1 MINGVNFKR
10 KRTNMMDQLTS
21 LVRCNS
27 YDEKDAGPALDK
39 ALAQVGGL
47 GWVQKGM
54 RVVIKPNL
62 IMMRR
67 PESAAVTHP
76 AFVKALA
83 ERLIERGAEV
93 IVGDSPGGPFAEVW
107 LKAVYDGTRMSEL
120 KRSGAI
126 LNYNTGVKNVRF
138 PEGKALKDLTVAEFV
153 LGADALISFAKLKT
167 HTFMQYTGAVKN
179 LFGVIPG
186 TLKAE
191 YHQRMS
197 DPRSFANML
206 VDISEFI
213 KPTLSF
219 IDAVVGMEGNGP
231 SGGTPKHVGA
241 LIASTSPHHAD
252 LVGAAL
258 MGLESSEVLTLQCA
272 IERGLCSGSAP
283 DVKSCLDIVRSM
295 GISRFKMP
303 DTASGKSLFDAGFI
317 RKIFQSDPYVNE
329 DDCLGCGTC
338 EKACP
343 PKAIIMANKIP
354 RFDRKKCIH
363 CYCCHEL
370 CPKTAIS
377 LKRTRIAEFL
387 QGQSKR

>member
-1 MINGVNFKR
+1 
-10 KRTNMMDQLTS
+10 
-21 LVRCNS
+21 
-27 YDEKDAGPALDK
+27 LDK
-39 ALAQVGGL
+39 ALTQVGGL

-54 RVVIKPNL
+54 RIVIKPNL

-213 KPTLSF
+213 KPRLSF

-231 SGGTPKHVGA
+231 SGGTPRHVGA
-241 LIASTSPHHAD
+241 LIRPQARITRTS
-252 LVGAAL
+252 
-258 MGLESSEVLTLQCA
+258 
-272 IERGLCSGSAP
+272 SGR
-283 DVKSCLDIVRSM
+283 L
-295 GISRFKMP
+295 
-303 DTASGKSLFDAGFI
+303 
-317 RKIFQSDPYVNE
+317 
-329 DDCLGCGTC
+329 
-338 EKACP
+338 
-343 PKAIIMANKIP
+343 
-354 RFDRKKCIH
+354 
-363 CYCCHEL
+363 
-370 CPKTAIS
+370 
-377 LKRTRIAEFL
+377 
-387 QGQSKR
+387 

>member
-1 MINGVNFKR
+1 
-10 KRTNMMDQLTS
+10 
-21 LVRCNS
+21 
-27 YDEKDAGPALDK
+27 LDK
-39 ALAQVGGL
+39 ALEQVGGL

-93 IVGDSPGGPFAEVW
+93 IAGDSPGGPFKEVW

-120 KRSGAI
+120 KRSGVT
-126 LNYNTGVKNVRF
+126 LNLDTGVKSIHF
-138 PEGKALKDLTVAEFV
+138 PEGKALKNMDIAEFI
-153 LGADALISFAKLKT
+153 LNADAVISFAKLKT

-179 LFGVIPG
+179 LFGAIPG

-197 DPRSFANML
+197 GPLSFANML
-206 VDISEFI
+206 VDIAEFI
-213 KPTLSF
+213 KPRLSF

-231 SGGTPKHVGA
+231 TGGSPRHVGA

-252 LVGAAL
+252 LIGSAL
-258 MGLESSEVLTLQCA
+258 MGLEPSEVLTLKCA
-272 IERGLCSGSAP
+272 IERGLCSESAP
-283 DVKSCLDIVRSM
+283 DVKACREIVGSM
-295 GISRFKMP
+295 GIQRFKMP
-303 DTASGKSLFDAGFI
+303 DTGSFTKSIFNTGFI
-317 RKIFQSDPYVNE
+317 NRIFQSDPYVNE

-343 PKAIIMANKIP
+343 PKAIQIENKIP

-377 LKRTRIAEFL
+377 LKRTKIAEFL